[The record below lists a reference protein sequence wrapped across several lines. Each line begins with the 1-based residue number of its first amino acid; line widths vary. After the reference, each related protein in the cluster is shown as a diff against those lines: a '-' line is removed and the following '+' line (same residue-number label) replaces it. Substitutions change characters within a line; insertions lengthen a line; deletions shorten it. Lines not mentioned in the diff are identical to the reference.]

1 MNDKAEQSGRSP
13 FTLFSNEERV
23 LDNAEQMLRSLES
36 VGEGVQAL
44 AQAYRRSY
52 DEQRR
57 LLRLSDRVQ
66 ADLHQANQRLS
77 EKTRDLEALNAR
89 LNEVNEQKDLLFRI
103 IAHDL
108 RNPFSV
114 VSGYT
119 QYLYHRAPHL
129 DAATVQDMAGRAHE
143 ATLAVTRLL
152 DTLLEWSRL
161 QSGEVRGKFQP
172 LTLVELAEEVLSL
185 YANLARRKEITLA
198 VDVHEALQARGDQDM
213 VLTILRNL
221 VNNAIKFTPP
231 GGRVVLRARAAAP
244 VPGQVAIEVA
254 DTGTGIAPEELDH
267 LFVPDTG
274 RERQSGTQGEPGLGL
289 GLPICKQLAE
299 RQGGQLQVHSE
310 PGQGTTFAL
319 ILDDATG
326 EAGSAVPSA

>member
-1 MNDKAEQSGRSP
+1 MNEKAENPARSG
-13 FTLFSNEERV
+13 FTLFTQEERV
-23 LDNAEQMLRSLES
+23 LDNADQMIRSLES

-57 LLRLSDRVQ
+57 LLRVSDRVQ

-77 EKTRDLEALNAR
+77 DKTRDLESLNER

-119 QYLYHRAPHL
+119 QYLAHNAERL
-129 DAATVQDMAGRAHE
+129 DSDTVQEMAGRAHD
-143 ATLAVTRLL
+143 ATLAVSRLL
-152 DTLLEWSRL
+152 DTLLEWSRI
-161 QSGEVRGKFQP
+161 QSGQAQGTTIKPLPVSDLAKEV
-172 LTLVELAEEVLSL
+172 LTLYE
-185 YANLARRKEITLA
+185 NLARRKDITLSLEIA
-198 VDVHEALQARGDQDM
+198 EDLHIYGDRDM

-221 VNNAIKFTPP
+221 VNNAIKFTAP
-231 GGRVVLRARAAAP
+231 GGQVVVRGRAGAP
-244 VPGQVAIEVA
+244 DPGQGTVEVV
-254 DTGTGIAPEELDH
+254 DTGAGISPEVLAN
-267 LFVPDTG
+267 LFVPDTE
-274 RERQSGTQGEPGLGL
+274 RERNTGTEGEPGLGL

-299 RQGGQLQVHSE
+299 RQGGRLDVAST
-310 PGQGTTFAL
+310 PGEGTTFAL
-319 ILDDATG
+319 ILDDA
-326 EAGSAVPSA
+326 AGAGDSRA